1 MPEPSLSEITS
12 IAADPERGS
21 GTPAVVIDTSSVV
34 KSVQEAARL
43 KQENDWKKYTT
54 FQSNLKD
61 LYKNAQDIEAMDMAP
76 QDREALQKQI
86 GGIFQQIGEDPQG
99 FFGGGPKMTKIQ
111 QQLGG
116 LLSQATQ
123 SKQDQM
129 YDTAHREFLT
139 RNPGWAT
146 PDNMKKV
153 DSYLNQPLGKR
164 KPFLLQPTPVL
175 DFDAMSSSINGVIG
189 KNVSGTGFTGVDK
202 GGNQVPGD
210 QYIVKTKGKQY
221 PTDRYMALAEASWDT
236 AGQYG
241 IKNRDAAEGLFKE
254 LPAETQKAY
263 GSAKQWYM
271 TQMVARHKENETESS
286 ELTPNRFAE
295 MSERNKFLL
304 GMEAYKQGYR
314 KDLAEYKHSLS
325 TSGAPGNINFLV
337 RQYASIAGN
346 KTGDKKQVQVDGKWQ
361 DEDVLNVPPDVLKKF
376 AGAGRTTIKSGK
388 GGETET
394 TTVSNT
400 PDLITRTK
408 DGDLRAHYYQRYTEA
423 DKKAHRIPKGKD
435 VGDVV
440 HSTTG
445 MTLGSN
451 NVIPKRQVMG
461 LLGKDF
467 VEKKMIGGSID
478 AADRIIGQQ
487 GDVTSFLDKVQSG
500 EDEVDEEEEG
510 GGGSASAA
518 PVKTKETTSVKVYS
532 YKGKKFNLDQIKKAA
547 DASGLTPEEYIK
559 QMGLK

>member
-1 MPEPSLSEITS
+1 MPEPSLGEITS
-12 IAADPERGS
+12 IAADPERGT
-21 GTPAVVIDTSSVV
+21 GTPAVVTDSSPIVE
-34 KSVQEAARL
+34 SVQNMAKAKL
-43 KQENDWKKYTT
+43 ENDWKKYTT
-54 FQSNLKD
+54 FQNNLKD
-61 LYKNAQDIEAMDMAP
+61 LYKNAQDIEGMEMAP
-76 QDREALQKQI
+76 QDREALQKKI

-99 FFGGGPKMTKIQ
+99 FFGGGPKMAKIQ
-111 QQLGG
+111 GQLGG

-123 SKQDQM
+123 SKQDHM
-129 YDTAHREFLT
+129 YDVAHREFLT

-153 DSYLNQPLGKR
+153 DSYLNTPLGQR

-202 GGNQVPGD
+202 AGNQVPGD

-221 PTDRYMALAEASWDT
+221 PTDRYMALAEQSWDT

-263 GSAKQWYM
+263 GSAKKWYM
-271 TQMVARHKENETESS
+271 TQMSARHKENEIDDST
-286 ELTPNRFAE
+286 LTPNRFAE
-295 MSERNKFLL
+295 LSERDKFLL
-304 GMEAYKQGYR
+304 GMEAYKQGNR
-314 KDLAEYKHSLS
+314 KELAEYKHTLS

-346 KTGDKKQVQVDGKWQ
+346 KTGDKKQVQVNGKWE

-388 GGETET
+388 GETET

-408 DGDLRAHYYQRYTEA
+408 DGDLRAHYYQRYTES

-440 HSTTG
+440 HSSTG

-451 NVIPKRQVMG
+451 NIIPKRQVMG

-467 VEKKMIGGSID
+467 VEKKMIGSSID
-478 AADRIIGQQ
+478 AADKIIGSQ
-487 GDVTSFLDKVQSG
+487 GDVSSFLDKVQSG
-500 EDEVDEEEEG
+500 DEDGDQEEEG

-547 DASGLTPEEYIK
+547 AASGLTPEEYIK
-559 QMGLK
+559 QAGLK

>member
-1 MPEPSLSEITS
+1 MAEPTLGEITNIS
-12 IAADPERGS
+12 ADPERGT
-21 GTPAVVIDTSSVV
+21 GTPAVVTDSSPIV
-34 KSVQEAARL
+34 SAVQSMAKA
-43 KQENDWKKYTT
+43 KMENDWRKYTA
-54 FQSNLKD
+54 FQANLKD
-61 LYKNAQDIEAMDMAP
+61 LYKNAQDIEAMEMAP

-86 GGIFQQIGEDPQG
+86 GGIFQQIGDDPQG

-116 LLSQATQ
+116 ILSSATQ
-123 SKQDQM
+123 SKQDHM
-129 YDTAHREFLT
+129 YDVAHREFLT

-153 DSYLNQPLGKR
+153 DSYLDQPLGKR

-202 GGNQVPGD
+202 AGNQVPGD

-221 PTDRYMALAEASWDT
+221 PTDRYMALAESSWDT

-254 LPAETQKAY
+254 LPPETQKAY
-263 GSAKQWYM
+263 GSAKNWYL
-271 TQMVARHKENETESS
+271 TQLAARHKENEIDDST
-286 ELTPNRFAE
+286 LTPNRFAE
-295 MSERNKFLL
+295 MSEKDRFLL
-304 GMEAYKQGYR
+304 GMEDYKQGNR
-314 KDLAEYKHSLS
+314 KGLAQFKHDLSMQ
-325 TSGAPGNINFLV
+325 GAPGNINFLV

-346 KTGDKKQVQVDGKWQ
+346 KTGDKKQFQVDGKWE

-376 AGAGRTTIKSGK
+376 AGAGRTTIKQGK
-388 GGETET
+388 GGESET
-394 TTVSNT
+394 TTVSST

-408 DGDLRAHYYQRYTEA
+408 NGDLRAVYYQRYTES
-423 DKKAHRIPKGKD
+423 DKKEHRIPKGKD

-440 HSTTG
+440 HTTKG
-445 MTLGSN
+445 ATIESH

-467 VEKKMIGGSID
+467 VEKKMIGSSID
-478 AADRIIGQQ
+478 AADKIISQQ
-487 GDVTSFLDKVQSG
+487 EDAASFIDRVQSG
-500 EDEVDEEEEG
+500 DEDGDEENDE
-510 GGGSASAA
+510 GGSASTA
-518 PVKTKETTSVKVYS
+518 PVNTGKTYS
-532 YKGKKFNLDQIKKAA
+532 YKGKKYTVDQIKKAA
-547 DASGLTPEEYIK
+547 SASGLTVDEYIK
-559 QMGLK
+559 QAGLK